1 MTRHARLLR
10 SLTLAPIVCAAG
22 VVTAFAAD
30 PFTVRGVPVD
40 ASAPTATQAQT
51 QAIGQGQLVAA
62 RQLMNRLTL
71 ESERAAKGLPEL
83 TPEIVGPLIRGLT
96 IDNERRSATRYLGD
110 VSIAFNPS
118 AVQQLLRSSGL
129 TMVSSQAQPRVV
141 LASGTLSRDAEAQL
155 RSGRFAHAL
164 TPLELP
170 PGGDIYALGGAYTAR
185 DMQRVLNLSGGN
197 TALVI
202 EGAPGAYR
210 AYEITLGSQG
220 PMQSNTYSFS
230 SLDAL
235 VAQLERD
242 FKQTAAVPSDSQAS
256 QTVSVLYS
264 SLSEWQRLQQAINT
278 SAQVRDARLDAVSKD
293 GALMTITYGSLD
305 RLAAEMRQKGV
316 RVEQDPKL
324 GLVIRR

>member
-1 MTRHARLLR
+1 MTRYARLLR
-10 SLTLAPIVCAAG
+10 SLIIAPAIAMASAAI
-22 VVTAFAAD
+22 ALAAD

-40 ASAPTATQAQT
+40 ASAPSATEAQT
-51 QAIGQGQLVAA
+51 QAIGQGQLAAA
-62 RQLMNRLTL
+62 RRLVERLTL
-71 ESERAAKGLPEL
+71 ESERAAKGVPDL
-83 TPEIVGPLIRGLT
+83 TPEVVGPLIRGLT

-141 LASGTLSRDAEAQL
+141 MARSPLPESVRTQL
-155 RSGRFAHAL
+155 RAGRYAHAL
-164 TPLELP
+164 TPLVLP
-170 PGGDIYALGGAYTAR
+170 PDGSVFVQNPLDAELAVQISGGQTALVIDGGPGAYTATEYV
-185 DMQRVLNLSGGN
+185 MGGSGAQEMN
-197 TALVI
+197 
-202 EGAPGAYR
+202 R
-210 AYEITLGSQG
+210 
-220 PMQSNTYSFS
+220 YSFS
-230 SLDAL
+230 SLDRL

-242 FKQTAAVPSDSQAS
+242 FKQTAAVPSDSQSS

-264 SLSEWQRLQQAINT
+264 SLGEWQQLQRAINT

-293 GALMTITYGSLD
+293 GALMTLTYGSLD

>member
-10 SLTLAPIVCAAG
+10 SLILAPIVCAAG

-40 ASAPTATQAQT
+40 ASAPTATEAQT

-71 ESERAAKGLPEL
+71 ESERTAKGLPEL

-129 TMVSSQAQPRVV
+129 TMVSSQASPRRVF
-141 LASGTLSRDAEAQL
+141 ARSTLSPRLEAQL
-155 RSGRFAHAL
+155 RAGRYSHAL
-164 TPLELP
+164 TPLEMP
-170 PGGDIYALGGAYTAR
+170 PGGDLYALGGRIDAATINAVSP
-185 DMQRVLNLSGGN
+185 DNGFV
-197 TALVI
+197 LVI
-202 EGAPGAYR
+202 EETTSGGIR
-210 AYEITLGSQG
+210 ATEFSGDELSDRSRDLGSF
-220 PMQSNTYSFS
+220 P